1 MQGKYDLAT
10 FCGAIIGALLAFLW
24 FNIPPARF
32 FMGDTGS
39 MALGVTLGVIAM
51 LTNTLFL
58 LPIIS
63 IVLVIESLSVIIQVL
78 SKKLRHRKVFLSAPW
93 HHHLEAKGWTE
104 AKIVMRLWVISSV
117 FSLIGFIIY
126 ILDKNV

>member
-1 MQGKYDLAT
+1 
-10 FCGAIIGALLAFLW
+10 
-24 FNIPPARF
+24 
-32 FMGDTGS
+32 
-39 MALGVTLGVIAM
+39 
-51 LTNTLFL
+51 
-58 LPIIS
+58 
-63 IVLVIESLSVIIQVL
+63 VIIQVL
-78 SKKLRHRKVFLSAPW
+78 STKLRHRKVFLSAPW